1 MRIEKIL
8 VVEDDELMRHFLAE
22 ALGRKRFQVDVAQ
35 NGKEA
40 MALLKKD
47 AYDLLL
53 TDMKMPELSGIE
65 VLRRAKEIFPHI
77 PVIVMT
83 AHGTIENAVEA
94 MRLGAFNYLLKPFT
108 PDALEMLIEKASEH
122 QALIHE
128 NIYLREE
135 VSSKRLPAKMIAES
149 PMMKKILGEAIQ
161 IAKSQ
166 ASVLIHGES
175 GTGKEV
181 VAATIHA
188 HSLRA
193 KNPYIRVNCAAI
205 PDTLIES
212 EFFGHEKGSFT
223 GANTKRAG
231 RFELADK
238 GTLLLDEV
246 TEIPIGLQPKL
257 LRVIQ
262 EQEFER
268 VGGTKPLAVDVR
280 LISTSNRNLKQA
292 VQDKI
297 LREDLYYRLNV
308 VPLFLPPLRERREDI
323 IPLVIYFLEK
333 FCLEN
338 GKPLK
343 KLTKEAEKK
352 LMNYPWPGNIREL
365 ANAVER
371 VVVLDASDKISTEH
385 FSFD

>member
-1 MRIEKIL
+1 MFIEKVL
-8 VVEDDELMRHFLAE
+8 VVDDEELMRHFLAE
-22 ALGRKRFQVDVAQ
+22 ALARKHCSIDVAK

-40 MALLKKD
+40 IALLKKNS
-47 AYDLLL
+47 YDLLL
-53 TDMKMPELSGIE
+53 TDMKMPDLSGIE
-65 VLRRAKEIFPHI
+65 VLRKAKEIFPHI
-77 PVIVMT
+77 VAIVMT

-108 PDALEMLIEKASEH
+108 PDALEMLIEKAVEH
-122 QALIHE
+122 RALVQE

-135 VSSKRLPAKMIAES
+135 VSSRRLPTRLIADS
-149 PMMKKILGEAIQ
+149 PVMKKVLTEAIQ

-212 EFFGHEKGSFT
+212 EFFGHEKGAFT

-268 VGGTKPLAVDVR
+268 VGGTKPLSVDVR

-292 VQDKI
+292 IQEKI

-308 VPLFLPPLRERREDI
+308 VPIHLPPLRERVEDI
-323 IPLVIYFLEK
+323 IPLVDYFLDK

-338 GKPLK
+338 RKAPK
-343 KLTKEAEKK
+343 KLTKDAEKK
-352 LMNYPWPGNIREL
+352 ILSYPWPGNIREL

-371 VVVLDASDKISTEH
+371 IVVLEASNKISCEH

>member
-8 VVEDDELMRHFLAE
+8 VVDDEELMRRFLAE
-22 ALGRKRFQVDVAQ
+22 ALTRKNYSVDLAKNGR
-35 NGKEA
+35 EA
-40 MALLKKD
+40 LAFLKKNT
-47 AYDLLL
+47 YELLI
-53 TDMKMPELSGIE
+53 TDMKMPDLSGIE
-65 VLRRAKEIFPHI
+65 ILRKAKESAPNML
-77 PVIVMT
+77 VIVMT
-83 AHGTIENAVEA
+83 AYGTIENAVEA

-108 PDALEMLIEKASEH
+108 PDALETLIEKGGDH
-122 QALIHE
+122 LLLLQE

-135 VSSKRLPAKMIAES
+135 VSSRRLPTKLVAES
-149 PMMKKILGEAIQ
+149 PMMKRVLTEVIQ

-166 ASVLIHGES
+166 ASILIHGES

-181 VAATIHA
+181 VAAAIHA

-212 EFFGHEKGSFT
+212 EFFGHEKGAFT
-223 GANTKRAG
+223 GANNKRAG

-268 VGGTKPLAVDVR
+268 VGGSKPLTVDVR
-280 LISTSNRNLKQA
+280 LISTSNRNLKEA
-292 VQDKI
+292 VQEKI

-308 VPLFLPPLRERREDI
+308 IPISLPPLRERKEDI
-323 IPLVIYFLEK
+323 LPLARFFIEK
-333 FCLEN
+333 FCAEN
-338 GKPLK
+338 GKEQK
-343 KLTKEAEKK
+343 TLTKAAEKK
-352 LMNYPWPGNIREL
+352 LLTHCWPGNIREL
-365 ANAVER
+365 ANAIER
-371 VVVLDASDKISTEH
+371 VIVLDASPKLDASH
-385 FSFD
+385 FSFG